1 MKYKSEDIDFL
12 ANNLKI
18 EEVVGEF
25 VSLKKSGANYKGL
38 CPFHQD
44 NNPSFVVSPSKNIC
58 KCFVCG
64 AGGNPIKFYA
74 DYKKLDFVDAAKELA
89 NKYKIPLKEIRGKN
103 SEENNAYYDIM
114 NAAHEY
120 FCEQIFLNSG
130 REALEYLSKRKINPQ
145 LIKKN
150 SIGYASNSWNGLYDY
165 LILKG
170 YKEEDIL
177 ELGLAKKGE
186 KGIYDIFRNRIMFPI
201 YSPSGK
207 IIAFGGRTLED
218 RKDIPKYIN
227 SPETPIFKK
236 GKNLYGIK
244 DRGSNIR
251 KKNYSI
257 LMEGYMDVLSAH
269 SYGFDVALAP
279 LGTALTEDQGNLLKG
294 YTNNIILAFDMD
306 EPGKMA
312 TERAIFILKN
322 LSFNIRVLHLDGAK
336 DPDEY
341 LKKYGK
347 DEFLK
352 EVKKSLEAFDYLYQV
367 YSKEYNLD
375 DLMSKQKF
383 IERFKEFF
391 QSIENKLE
399 KSLYLD
405 KLSKNLNISLDILEE
420 ILIINNK
427 KNRIRKNLE
436 IDQPREILEKESKT
450 YDLEELTLAIV
461 ISRVE
466 YLKLLKNKPIKLPIW
481 KKVSSYLEFLEENNK
496 SIQNNTIIKDI
507 IKLGILTEEEQEKL
521 IGISMIALNDYNK
534 EVDIK
539 KGITE
544 ILSSWFSLELK
555 EALKDRQNIMRH
567 LKLRKIDDELKRI
580 DGNMDKIQAL
590 YSEFINL
597 IES

>member
-1 MKYKSEDIDFL
+1 MKYRAEDIDFL

-18 EEVVGEF
+18 EEVVGEV

-44 NNPSFVVSPSKNIC
+44 SNPSFIVSPTKNIC

-74 DYKKLDFVDAAKELA
+74 DYKKINFIEAAKELSE
-89 NKYKIPLKEIRGKN
+89 KYKIPIREIKIREN
-103 SEENNAYYDIM
+103 QENNLYYEIM
-114 NAAHEY
+114 NSAHTY
-120 FCEQIFLNSG
+120 FSEQIFLNSG

-145 LIKKN
+145 FIKKYG
-150 SIGYASNSWNGLYDY
+150 IGFASNSWNGLYDH

-177 ELGLAKKGE
+177 ELGLCKKGD
-186 KGIYDIFRNRIMFPI
+186 KGIYDIFRNRVIFPI

-207 IIAFGGRTLED
+207 VIAFGGRTLED

-236 GKNLYGIK
+236 GKNLYGIT

-257 LMEGYMDVLSAH
+257 LMEGYMDVLSGH

-279 LGTALTEDQGNLLKG
+279 LGTALTEDQGRLLKG

-322 LSFNIRVLHLDGAK
+322 LGFNIRVLHLEGAK

-341 LKKYGK
+341 LKAYGK

-352 EVKKSLEAFDYLYQV
+352 EVKESLEAFDYLYKI
-367 YSKEYNLD
+367 YSKEYNLE
-375 DLMSKQKF
+375 DLMAKQKF

-391 QSIENKLE
+391 QNIENHLE
-399 KSLYLD
+399 KTLYLD
-405 KLSKNLNISLDILEE
+405 KLSKNLDISIELLKE
-420 ILIINNK
+420 ILIENNK
-427 KNRIRKNLE
+427 KFKNRRTYEEKQVEKPILKNN
-436 IDQPREILEKESKT
+436 SKS
-450 YDLEELTLAIV
+450 YDLEELTMAI
-461 ISRVE
+461 IIGKLE
-466 YLKLLKNKPIKLPIW
+466 YYRLLKNKPIKLSLW
-481 KKVSSYLEFLEENNK
+481 RKFSQYLDFLEEN
-496 SIQNNTIIKDI
+496 SMDAQNNIVKDI
-507 IKLGILTEEEQEKL
+507 LKLGVLTEDEEKKL
-521 IGISMIALNDYNK
+521 IDISLIAFNDYSK
-534 EVDIK
+534 PVDIN
-539 KGITE
+539 KGIVE
-544 ILSSWFSLELK
+544 ILSSWFKLEIK
-555 EALKDRQNIMRH
+555 EALKTRRDIMKTMGLRRIEENLKNIH
-567 LKLRKIDDELKRI
+567 GNVSELQDLYENFLRLTK
-580 DGNMDKIQAL
+580 
-590 YSEFINL
+590 S
-597 IES
+597 